1 MAAQFISR
9 GEFENGINGLYPDM
23 TRYFDARFDSLNR
36 QVLADRTDNLERFVR
51 IERNIANITDL
62 LQSLAQSLVR
72 VDNNAQQGFAQEQQ
86 RFTELSQSIAD
97 LRQEMRDGFAAQTER
112 HNELM
117 VRVERIERRE
127 DPPTKEA

>member
-9 GEFENGINGLYPDM
+9 GEFDNGINGLYRDM

-36 QVLADRTDNLERFVR
+36 QVLADRTDTLERFVR
-51 IERNIANITDL
+51 IERNIASITDL
-62 LQSLAQSLVR
+62 LQGLAQSLVR
-72 VDNNAQQGFAQEQQ
+72 VDNNAQQGFAQTQQ

-97 LRQEMRDGFAAQTER
+97 LRQEMRDGFAAQAER

-117 VRVERIERRE
+117 QRVARLEGRE
-127 DPPTKEA
+127 TPNDEA